1 MIQLEGITKSFGSLQ
16 VLKGIDLMIEKGE
29 VVSIVGPSGA
39 GKTTLL
45 QIMGTLDKPDAG
57 RIVIEGT
64 EVNRLR
70 EKELSAFRNKH
81 IGFVFQF
88 HQLLPEF
95 TALEN
100 VMIPALIQ
108 GVSAGEARRQALE
121 MLEFLGLKERSGHKP
136 AELSGGEK
144 QRVAVARAL
153 INRPAVVLADEPSGS
168 LDTRNKEELHR
179 LFFDLRDRLGQ
190 TFVIVTHDEGLAQQ
204 TDRTI
209 HIVDGKSCLIL
220 HRILHRI
227 HPWIRLRML
236 PRLLRWTLLSKP
248 PLRTTFLAFRSQYLF
263 LPLTVLLW
271 REACL
276 FRKRFRNWKDS
287 EN

>member
-1 MIQLEGITKSFGSLQ
+1 MIEIQGITKSFGELQ
-16 VLKGIDLMIEKGE
+16 VLKGIDLIIYKGE

-45 QIMGTLDKPDAG
+45 QIMGTLDKADG
-57 RIVIEGT
+57 GSVIINGID
-64 EVNRLR
+64 VGKLK
-70 EKELSAFRNKH
+70 EKELSAFRNRQ

-108 GVSAGEARRQALE
+108 GVSAGEASRKAMETLA
-121 MLEFLGLKERSGHKP
+121 FLGLAERASHKP

-153 INRPAVVLADEPSGS
+153 INDPAVIFADEPSGS
-168 LDTRNKEELHR
+168 LDSRNKEELHQ
-179 LFFDLRDRLGQ
+179 LFFDLREKLGQ
-190 TFVIVTHDEGLAQQ
+190 TFVIVTHDEGLAQL

-209 HIVDGKSCLIL
+209 HMRDG
-220 HRILHRI
+220 RI
-227 HPWIRLRML
+227 
-236 PRLLRWTLLSKP
+236 
-248 PLRTTFLAFRSQYLF
+248 
-263 LPLTVLLW
+263 
-271 REACL
+271 
-276 FRKRFRNWKDS
+276 
-287 EN
+287 ENF